1 MSARTARGNRLGLG
15 ITGSALLIGGRY
27 ACARSLGAF
36 GSARSAP
43 IYTERVANWIHLQ
56 QSWLWI
62 AVAVVAIMV
71 AVLALRW
78 LIVQLRTE
86 RLAQI
91 ALDAD
96 GGIDPGNGA
105 GPTDLPSAAL
115 TAAVGQE
122 IDGYPG
128 VRAVKVHM
136 AGKPDQPELR
146 VEVTIDPGVDPARIR
161 ARIADEALTH
171 VRTALDS
178 PRLPT
183 QILFAVARPPRSVRT
198 YL

>member
-1 MSARTARGNRLGLG
+1 V
-15 ITGSALLIGGRY
+15 LLIGGGY
-27 ACARSLGAF
+27 AGARSLGAF

>member
-1 MSARTARGNRLGLG
+1 LSARTARGNRLGLG
-15 ITGSALLIGGRY
+15 ITGLVLLIGGGY
-27 ACARSLGAF
+27 AGARSVGAF

-43 IYTERVANWIHLQ
+43 IYTEQVASWIHLQ

-62 AVAVVAIMV
+62 AVATVAVVV

-78 LIVQLRTE
+78 LMVQLRTE
-86 RLAQI
+86 RLARI
-91 ALDAD
+91 ALDVDSAT
-96 GGIDPGNGA
+96 DPGYGA

-128 VRAVKVHM
+128 VRAVKVFM
-136 AGKPDQPELR
+136 AGNPDQPELR
-146 VEVTIDPGVDPARIR
+146 IEVTIDPGVDPARIR

-178 PRLPT
+178 PHLPT
-183 QILFAVARPPRSVRT
+183 QILFAVARPTRSVRT
-198 YL
+198 YI